1 MERYVFAC
9 RIFMYDIVNGKLKSK
24 FLGDKLVWNNSRLTQ
39 NSDMIKVPTFTNS
52 YIVVVS
58 VD

>member
-1 MERYVFAC
+1 
-9 RIFMYDIVNGKLKSK
+9 MYDIVNGKLKSK